1 LKVELGIV
9 FQEFEGATFSDGALQ
24 AIDEARKRLFRPD
37 WKNVFEPEAMM
48 ESIRHIAGKPAG

>member
-24 AIDEARKRLFRPD
+24 AIEVAKTRLFQRD
-37 WKNVFEPEAMM
+37 WKSV
-48 ESIRHIAGKPAG
+48 